1 MRVAIICLRGKGA
14 ATEDEWAARRA
25 LRLARLAESQS
36 LGIAAAMRDRGRLA
50 PMLVI
55 DRGSQLEQKALEY
68 GIPYLLS
75 GFFLRFQLW
84 RWQRKHSR
92 LIIQTVGQDSMRLG
106 RMLLKMRK
114 KDTAILAHAFF
125 LKAPEGKQLAGK
137 AMLAASR
144 VLCGSGHVAER
155 INEGLGETAPKT
167 IIDQPGIEMEN
178 WLPCRPWG
186 AGGTRRFVF
195 GMAQSLEPQS
205 GALLVI
211 RAMAALWQ
219 RSDLPPWEVRMFG
232 SGPRF
237 REVLN
242 EAENL
247 GVASRLSLLADQ
259 PLPDVLPY
267 CHAWLAPGTNPREY
281 PETAWAGIAA
291 GAPLICAISP
301 LHSERLR
308 HAKNGPAPAL
318 RVPGNDP
325 QSLAR
330 AMISLMR
337 DDRLRARL
345 AQGGEAIRPEITI
358 GAMARRTLGFYEQWA
373 EELGDKSEPAA
384 GPDEDQV
391 LFQA

>member
-1 MRVAIICLRGKGA
+1 MRVAIICLRGKA
-14 ATEDEWAARRA
+14 AAPEDQWAARRA
-25 LRLARLAESQS
+25 RRLAALDEAEA
-36 LGIAAAMRDRGRLA
+36 LGIACAMRDRGRLA
-50 PMLVI
+50 PLLVI
-55 DRGSQLEQKALEY
+55 EKGSPLEQKALEY
-68 GIPYLLS
+68 GIPYMLW
-75 GFFLRFQLW
+75 GFFSRFQLW

-92 LIIQTVGQDSMRLG
+92 LIIQTVGQESMRAG
-106 RMLLKMRK
+106 RMLLRMRK

-125 LKAPEGKQLAGK
+125 LKAPEGKNLTCK

-144 VLCGSGHVAER
+144 VLCGSGHVEER
-155 INEGLGETAPKT
+155 INEGLGEPKTIKT

-186 AGGTRRFVF
+186 EDGNRRFVF

-211 RAMAALWQ
+211 RAMSALWQ
-219 RSDLPPWEVRMFG
+219 RPDLPPWEVRMFG

-259 PLPDVLPY
+259 PLPVVLPW
-267 CHAWLAPGTNPREY
+267 CHAWLVPGTNPREY

-301 LHSERLR
+301 LHSERLK
-308 HAKNGPAPAL
+308 AAENAPAPAL

-337 DDRLRARL
+337 DGRLRARL
-345 AQGGEAIRPEITI
+345 VHGGEAIRPEIGI
-358 GAMARRTLGFYEQWA
+358 KAMAQRTLGFYEQWA
-373 EELGDKSEPAA
+373 EELEGKPEPALA
-384 GPDEDQV
+384 PGKEQD
-391 LFQA
+391 

>member
-1 MRVAIICLRGKGA
+1 MRVAIICLRGKA
-14 ATEDEWAARRA
+14 APPEDQWAARRA
-25 LRLARLAESQS
+25 MRLAALDEAQA
-36 LGIAAAMRDRGRLA
+36 LGIARAMRDRGRLA

-55 DRGSQLEQKALEY
+55 NKGSLLEQKALEY
-68 GIPYLLS
+68 GIPCLQW
-75 GFFLRFQLW
+75 GFFSRFQLW

-92 LIIQTVGQDSMRLG
+92 LIIQTVGQESMRAG

-125 LKAPEGKQLAGK
+125 LKAPEGKNLTGK

-144 VLCGSGHVAER
+144 VLCGSGHVEER
-155 INEGLGETAPKT
+155 INEGLTEPTTIKT

-178 WLPCRPWG
+178 WLPCRLWG
-186 AGGTRRFVF
+186 EDGNRRFVF

-211 RAMAALWQ
+211 RAMSALWQ
-219 RSDLPPWEVRMFG
+219 RPDLPPWEVRMFG

-259 PLPDVLPY
+259 PLPVVLPW

-291 GAPLICAISP
+291 GAPLICVISP
-301 LHSERLR
+301 LHSERLK
-308 HAKNGPAPAL
+308 AAENAPAPAL

-337 DDRLRARL
+337 DGRLRARL
-345 AQGGEAIRPEITI
+345 VHGGEAIRPEIGI
-358 GAMARRTLGFYEQWA
+358 EAMAQRTLGFYEQWA
-373 EELGDKSEPAA
+373 EELEGKPEPALA
-384 GPDEDQV
+384 PGKEQD
-391 LFQA
+391 

>member
-1 MRVAIICLRGKGA
+1 MRVAIICLRGKSA
-14 ATEDEWAARRA
+14 APEDQWAAKRA
-25 LRLARLAESQS
+25 RRLAALDEAQA
-36 LGIAAAMRDRGRLA
+36 LGIARAMRDRGCLA
-50 PMLVI
+50 PLLVFEK
-55 DRGSQLEQKALEY
+55 GSPLEQKALEY
-68 GIPYLLS
+68 GIPCLLW
-75 GFFLRFQLW
+75 GFFSRFQLW

-92 LIIQTVGQDSMRLG
+92 LIIQTVGQESMPVG

-125 LKAPEGKQLAGK
+125 LKAPEGKNLTGK
-137 AMLAASR
+137 AMRAASR

-155 INEGLGETAPKT
+155 ISEGLAKTIKT
-167 IIDQPGIEMEN
+167 IIDRPGIGMES

-186 AGGTRRFVF
+186 EGGNRRFVF

-211 RAMAALWQ
+211 RAMSALWQ
-219 RSDLPPWEVRMFG
+219 RPDLPPWEVRMFG

-259 PLPDVLPY
+259 PLPVVVPC
-267 CHAWLAPGTNPREY
+267 CHAWLAPGTDPREY

-301 LHSERLR
+301 LHSERLK
-308 HAKNGPAPAL
+308 AAENGPAPAL

-337 DDRLRARL
+337 DERLRARL
-345 AQGGEAIRPEITI
+345 VHGGEAIRPEIGI
-358 GAMARRTLGFYEQWA
+358 EAMAQRTLGFYEQWA
-373 EELGDKSEPAA
+373 EEPWGKPEPCK
-384 GPDEDQV
+384 
-391 LFQA
+391 